1 MTTAAGDGI
10 GHNNNNKRSGAT
22 AMAEAAA
29 GNAGPRQT
37 KRPSVC
43 ATGVRYWSA
52 AAARRGCHADE
63 LRGGGTG
70 TRALLIG
77 SVGNSNYCHLSHQPL
92 LWREAALAPLGVTQ
106 GSGAAASASGVTRIR
121 QATKRMD
128 ANYRRHDRR
137 RRRLVLFRKRSQSV
151 GRCRFGRARLWRLTC
166 AASQSVCSS
175 AAASPVP
182 R

>member
-22 AMAEAAA
+22 AMAGAAA
-29 GNAGPRQT
+29 SNEGPRLT

-63 LRGGGTG
+63 LRGGGLG

-77 SVGNSNYCHLSHQPL
+77 SVSNSNYCHLSHQPS
-92 LWREAALAPLGVTQ
+92 LWRQAALAPLGVTQ
-106 GSGAAASASGVTRIR
+106 GSGAATAASGVTRIR

-128 ANYRRHDRR
+128 ANYRRHDR

-166 AASQSVCSS
+166 AASRSVCSS
-175 AAASPVP
+175 AAVSPVP

>member
-22 AMAEAAA
+22 AMAEVAA
-29 GNAGPRQT
+29 GNAGPRLT
-37 KRPSVC
+37 KRPSASVC

-63 LRGGGTG
+63 LRGGGLG

-77 SVGNSNYCHLSHQPL
+77 SVSNSNYCHLSHQPL

-106 GSGAAASASGVTRIR
+106 GSRAAASG
-121 QATKRMD
+121 
-128 ANYRRHDRR
+128 
-137 RRRLVLFRKRSQSV
+137 
-151 GRCRFGRARLWRLTC
+151 
-166 AASQSVCSS
+166 
-175 AAASPVP
+175 
-182 R
+182 